1 MIRTIFFVIGT
12 LFFLYFSR
20 RAIRNPGVHGFYR
33 FFVFEAILTLI
44 LLNHPRWFRD
54 AFSFQQCL
62 SWCLLAASV
71 FFVIHAVLLLRKH
84 GGYARREDTPENHL
98 FENTVHVVE
107 EGLYRYVRHP
117 MYSSLL
123 FLAWGAFFKHI
134 TLINIALVLLTSI
147 LLVATA
153 KIEEKENIIFFG
165 AAYAAYMQRSRMF
178 IPWVY

>member
-1 MIRTIFFVIGT
+1 MIRAIFFVIGT

-20 RAIRNPGVHGFYR
+20 RAMRNPGVHGFYR

-54 AFSFQQCL
+54 PFSPLQSL

-71 FFVIHAVLLLRKH
+71 FFVIHAVILLRKH
-84 GGYARREDTPENHL
+84 GGYALRENAPENHF

-134 TLINIALVLLTSI
+134 TLINTALVLLATI
-147 LLVATA
+147 LLAATA
-153 KIEEKENIIFFG
+153 KIEEKENIRFFG
-165 AAYAAYMQRSRMF
+165 AAYADYMRRSRMF
-178 IPWVY
+178 IPWVC